1 MASVAKVA
9 IMVTVMDQAMR
20 ANRPLTEWE
29 TSMLRPMIT
38 VSDNDAATALW
49 EHIGGGAAVEQTLR
63 SMGLTNTVP
72 NPMEAWGA
80 SRSTPKEVAL
90 LLTKIVMGEVLDK
103 TNRDLALSL
112 MGQVDP
118 DQTWGISAG
127 VPTDQPLHADV
138 AIKDGWNPTQGGW
151 WVNSAGVV
159 TPLSAQPVY
168 ILAVLTR
175 QQPSMEYGVATIEGV
190 ASRVHVALHVQMTP
204 TPQR

>member
-29 TSMLRPMIT
+29 MSMLRPMIT
-38 VSDNDAATALW
+38 VSDNDSASALW
-49 EHIGGGAAVEQTLR
+49 EYIGGGAAVAETLR
-63 SMGLTNTVP
+63 SMGLVNTVP

-90 LLTKIVMGEVLDK
+90 LLSKIALGEILDK
-103 TNRDLALSL
+103 PNRELALSL

-118 DQTWGISAG
+118 NQTWGISAG
-127 VPTDQPLHADV
+127 VPTNQLLHADV

-151 WVNSAGVV
+151 WVNSAGLVM
-159 TPLSAQPVY
+159 PLGSQPMY
-168 ILAVLTR
+168 ALAILTR
-175 QQPSMEYGVATIEGV
+175 QQPSMEYGIATIEGV
-190 ASRVHVALHVQMTP
+190 ASRVHAALHPQPTP
-204 TPQR
+204 TPGG